1 MSDEKEDEKIVEMPA
16 APPTLE
22 ERVTHVEE
30 NAVTGPS
37 LQPLMNNIGGEL
49 EKLGL
54 RLKVL
59 EQRASYEGNE
69 FADKVAEKVLER
81 IGKDL
86 PSKE

>member
-1 MSDEKEDEKIVEMPA
+1 MSEKEEEKIVEMPA
-16 APPTLE
+16 TPPTIEDRVKNIE
-22 ERVTHVEE
+22 ES
-30 NAVTGPS
+30 AVTGPS

-69 FADKVAEKVLER
+69 FADRVAEKVLER